1 MLFFSAIKDMV
12 NSFDD
17 VISSALDSVTGML
30 SLFDTITNLTAI
42 FEDLENMPIA
52 GDLTLGAIENYR

>member
-1 MLFFSAIKDMV
+1 MV